1 MSQVEQNKDAIQA
14 NRQKI
19 NKIDTVV
26 MNNKASIYQSRSMIE
41 ENRLMILSN
50 YAAAFMGNRQLANH
64 NTDEIF
70 ENRKAILESFDAQS
84 DVEANYIQASI
95 NKAALDFLAHRSALN
110 SAVLD
115 ISEEMAEINTQLIAI
130 NKKIMDANQGIVEFN
145 DANIEMNTSL
155 LDGDLNPAQ
164 ATPES
169 NAELIAANSAAMEGL
184 MANASNNAARIGDI
198 LEKSSEN
205 AAGLME
211 NKAQINERRSSI
223 MAHRDRILANRERI
237 SG

>member
-1 MSQVEQNKDAIQA
+1 
-14 NRQKI
+14 
-19 NKIDTVV
+19 
-26 MNNKASIYQSRSMIE
+26 
-41 ENRLMILSN
+41 
-50 YAAAFMGNRQLANH
+50 
-64 NTDEIF
+64 
-70 ENRKAILESFDAQS
+70 
-84 DVEANYIQASI
+84 
-95 NKAALDFLAHRSALN
+95 
-110 SAVLD
+110 
-115 ISEEMAEINTQLIAI
+115 
-130 NKKIMDANQGIVEFN
+130 MDANQGIVEFN

-223 MAHRDRILANRERI
+223 MAKRDRILANRERI